1 MSWGRAKIPPC
12 ALDVV
17 LVILP
22 FDMSEPFSPEQIKA
36 LIRLLDDDDV
46 NVTDHVQTQ
55 LRTAG
60 PAAAPYLEAA
70 SSDHPVPTIR
80 RASRGLLDRIR
91 SDEIEHQWVTLQTA
105 PDGNALEEGAFLLE
119 RLIHPDRIAEQ
130 QRARAEL
137 ELLSAGAR
145 EAVSAH
151 ADIAVRVDELRRYI
165 HETSRFRG
173 NTENY
178 YDPENSFLSQVLSRR
193 TGIPITLALV
203 YLSLA
208 HRIGIPLVGVSMPM
222 HFLVGYQLDS
232 AYRYLDPFFDG
243 REVSRGECMVL
254 LERAGFDP
262 VDDYM
267 KPAPV
272 VATLERMAK
281 NLIVIYQ
288 HTAHERELK
297 LARRFVTLLTGE
309 TES

>member
-1 MSWGRAKIPPC
+1 MSAP
-12 ALDVV
+12 L
-17 LVILP
+17 
-22 FDMSEPFSPEQIKA
+22 SPEQIRA
-36 LIRLLDDDDV
+36 LIRLLDDDDT
-46 NVTDHVQTQ
+46 NVTDHVQTA

-60 PAAAPYLEAA
+60 SAATAYLEAA
-70 SSDHPVPTIR
+70 SWSHPERTIR
-80 RASRGLLDRIR
+80 TASQDLLDRIR
-91 SDEIEHQWVTLQTA
+91 SDEVEHQWVTLQTA
-105 PDGNALEEGAFLLE
+105 PDGKALEEGAFLLE

-145 EAVSAH
+145 EAVSPRAE
-151 ADIAVRVDELRRYI
+151 IAVRADELRRYI

-178 YDPENSFLSQVLSRR
+178 YDAENSFLSQVLSRR

-208 HRIGIPLVGVSMPM
+208 QRIGLPLVGVSMPM
-222 HFLVGYQLDS
+222 HFLVGYKNGT
-232 AYRYLDPFFDG
+232 AYRYLDPFFGG

-262 VDDYM
+262 VDEYL

-288 HTAHERELK
+288 HTAHERELQ

-309 TES
+309 TGS

>member
-1 MSWGRAKIPPC
+1 MSWGTAKIPPC

-17 LVILP
+17 LVILR
-22 FDMSEPFSPEQIKA
+22 FDMSEPFSPEQIRA

-46 NVTDHVQTQ
+46 NVAAHVQTQ
-55 LRTAG
+55 LRSAG
-60 PAAAPYLEAA
+60 SAAAPYLEAA

-80 RASRGLLDRIR
+80 RASRGMLDRIR

-145 EAVSAH
+145 EAASAH

-165 HETSRFRG
+165 HETSHFRG

-232 AYRYLDPFFDG
+232 AYRYLDPFFEG

-288 HTAHERELK
+288 HTAHERELR